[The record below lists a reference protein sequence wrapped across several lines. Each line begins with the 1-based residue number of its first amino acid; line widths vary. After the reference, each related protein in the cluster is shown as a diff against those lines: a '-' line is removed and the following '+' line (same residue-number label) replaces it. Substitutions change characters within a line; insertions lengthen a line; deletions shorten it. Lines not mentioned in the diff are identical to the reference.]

1 MNMLQSSGDSFSD
14 LKVRIKRQMQ
24 SENVNDYILGLI
36 KSAYERAFD
45 AQKVVLSKQEKE
57 ILLKNVTK
65 DILTDLVEQF
75 KP

>member
-1 MNMLQSSGDSFSD
+1 MLQSSGDSFSD